1 MTWSAQQG
9 TYIAGQ
15 ESIDS
20 LDLVAIGME
29 RKWGADRLRLLVPE
43 ELRTKFDRQR
53 LLTDQAITCG
63 ELADV
68 LRETKRMITAW
79 RALDAVADQNPANR
93 LPATVWET
101 PGPDGAV
108 IQIVRESELAGM
120 IAAENVAAGRKTQ
133 VYTLEEVGRI
143 LSKMPS
149 LYQVKDYFPGA
160 TITAVRQSVGDP
172 LHHIPD
178 ATP

>member
-1 MTWSAQQG
+1 MTWSATQG
-9 TYIAGQ
+9 GYLSGQ
-15 ESIDS
+15 EAIDT
-20 LDLVAIGME
+20 LDLLAIECE
-29 RKWGADRLRLLVPE
+29 RRWGCDRLRLLVPE

-53 LLTDQAITCG
+53 KLTDDAITKG

-68 LRETKRMITAW
+68 IRETKRMQAAW
-79 RALDAVADQNPANR
+79 RALDQVASQNPANA
-93 LPATVWET
+93 LPATVWEV

-108 IQIVRESELAGM
+108 IQIVRESNLAGLQ
-120 IAAENVAAGRKTQ
+120 AAENVAAGRRAC

-160 TITAVRQSVGDP
+160 TITAVRQSVRDP
-172 LHHIPD
+172 LEHAP
-178 ATP
+178 

>member
-1 MTWSAQQG
+1 MTWNAEQG
-9 TYIAGQ
+9 TYLTGQ
-15 ESIDS
+15 EAIDT
-20 LDLVAIGME
+20 LDLVAIAME

-53 LLTDQAITCG
+53 LLTNTAITRG

-68 LRETKRMITAW
+68 LRETKRMIAAW
-79 RALDAVADQNPANR
+79 RALDRVASSNQQAA

-101 PGPDGAV
+101 HGPDGAV

-120 IAAENVAAGRKTQ
+120 IAAENVAAGRRTQ

-149 LYQVKDYFPGA
+149 LYQVKDYFPGS

-172 LHHIPD
+172 LNHMP
-178 ATP
+178 A